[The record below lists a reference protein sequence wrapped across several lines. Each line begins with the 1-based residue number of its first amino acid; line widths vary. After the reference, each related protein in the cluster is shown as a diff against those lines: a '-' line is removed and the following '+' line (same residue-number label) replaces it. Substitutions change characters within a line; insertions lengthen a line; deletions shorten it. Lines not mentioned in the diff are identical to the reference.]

1 MEHPRPQPARVARS
15 REGKETAPRAHSG
28 GCRSLG
34 AASSRGQAGP
44 SQCPRPPPPSSLQS
58 CLPTPLALGPSR
70 NAKGAEESGSPLRF
84 MGRTRT
90 ATFTFVS
97 DMLAAPCSA
106 RRGPFKR
113 RAAAAAAAA
122 RPQSAAA
129 AAPPRAPRRS
139 AEARGPSRGSATRG
153 TAGPGEGR
161 ARGGARR
168 REEAAGPGAALAAR
182 AGPCAQHRGPSRPPG
197 AGQRR
202 HLSLRGPRP
211 GLQAAA
217 NGNWEPRRG
226 VLQRRS
232 ALDSGTRQEAP
243 AKAIGPGLRA
253 PGSWDPRRG
262 ALQRRSTPG
271 SRQLGTGKGRFT
283 KTIGPGLGAVG
294 TREGAPCKG
303 DLSLAPGSWAWRR
316 EPLLSLLQSLR
327 RPHGHCLELE
337 SPSEAAVTLTARA
350 LGRYEGL
357 GAGVGCAGLIHTS
370 HTPPP
375 KSTARRPS
383 EPHTE
388 PCTGILRSL
397 W

>member
-1 MEHPRPQPARVARS
+1 MEHPRPQLARVARS
-15 REGKETAPRAHSG
+15 WAGKETAPRAHSG

-34 AASSRGQAGP
+34 AASSRGHAGP
-44 SQCPRPPPPSSLQS
+44 SRCPRPPPPSSLQS
-58 CLPTPLALGPSR
+58 CLPTPPALGPSR
-70 NAKGAEESGSPLRF
+70 NAKKAGESGSPLRF

-122 RPQSAAA
+122 AARPPSAAA

-202 HLSLRGPRP
+202 HLPLRGPRP

-217 NGNWEPRRG
+217 KWE
-226 VLQRRS
+226 
-232 ALDSGTRQEAP
+232 
-243 AKAIGPGLRA
+243 
-253 PGSWDPRRG
+253 
-262 ALQRRSTPG
+262 
-271 SRQLGTGKGRFT
+271 
-283 KTIGPGLGAVG
+283 LGA
-294 TREGAPCKG
+294 
-303 DLSLAPGSWAWRR
+303 
-316 EPLLSLLQSLR
+316 
-327 RPHGHCLELE
+327 
-337 SPSEAAVTLTARA
+337 
-350 LGRYEGL
+350 
-357 GAGVGCAGLIHTS
+357 
-370 HTPPP
+370 
-375 KSTARRPS
+375 
-383 EPHTE
+383 
-388 PCTGILRSL
+388 
-397 W
+397 

>member
-1 MEHPRPQPARVARS
+1 
-15 REGKETAPRAHSG
+15 
-28 GCRSLG
+28 
-34 AASSRGQAGP
+34 
-44 SQCPRPPPPSSLQS
+44 
-58 CLPTPLALGPSR
+58 
-70 NAKGAEESGSPLRF
+70 
-84 MGRTRT
+84 
-90 ATFTFVS
+90 
-97 DMLAAPCSA
+97 MLAAPCSA

-113 RAAAAAAAA
+113 RAAAAAAAAAA

-243 AKAIGPGLRA
+243 AKAIGPGFRA
-253 PGSWDPRRG
+253 PGSWDP
-262 ALQRRSTPG
+262 
-271 SRQLGTGKGRFT
+271 
-283 KTIGPGLGAVG
+283 
-294 TREGAPCKG
+294 
-303 DLSLAPGSWAWRR
+303 RR

-327 RPHGHCLELE
+327 TPHGHRLELE

-357 GAGVGCAGLIHTS
+357 GTGAGCAGLIHTS